1 MKLVE
6 ITLSEST
13 FKNERLIEELKQHKQ
28 ETRVRLSLGSADI
41 RWGDCSKIAAIVEGH
56 TLCRGEEQDGVI
68 LFLTLEQLCHS
79 VCRATVSGQREWLP

>member
-13 FKNERLIEELKQHKQ
+13 FKTERLVEELKQHKH

-41 RWGDCSKIAAIVEGH
+41 RWGDCSKIAAIVDGH
-56 TLCRGEEQDGVI
+56 TLCRGEEQGA
-68 LFLTLEQLCHS
+68 
-79 VCRATVSGQREWLP
+79 VCPFSNA